1 MAAKAKNTKARG
13 DATPAAELILEVL
26 APVAV
31 ELLWGEV
38 EVVEALVCVELREV
52 EVVVELE
59 LEPEPELESELP
71 DVVVD
76 VERVADEV
84 TVDASLVEADETML
98 ALPDVAVD
106 ATPELEGAGP
116 PVIWNSSL

>member
-1 MAAKAKNTKARG
+1 MAAKAKKTKARG
-13 DATPAAELILEVL
+13 DATPSAELILEVL
-26 APVAV
+26 AAVAV

-38 EVVEALVCVELREV
+38 EVVEALLCVELPEV

-59 LEPEPELESELP
+59 LEPELELP

-76 VERVADEV
+76 VERLAEEV
-84 TVDASLVEADETML
+84 TVDASLVEADEAML

>member
-38 EVVEALVCVELREV
+38 EVAECLISMLYVGSFECGTHLKRLCVWSYVRLR
-52 EVVVELE
+52 LW
-59 LEPEPELESELP
+59 LSW
-71 DVVVD
+71 
-76 VERVADEV
+76 
-84 TVDASLVEADETML
+84 S
-98 ALPDVAVD
+98 
-106 ATPELEGAGP
+106 
-116 PVIWNSSL
+116 